1 MPTTLN
7 RGFHSAEE
15 LIARMQDLPSLPAV
29 VMQVYQMVDD
39 PNVHA
44 QQVAQEI
51 SKDQGFTTRVL
62 RIANSAY
69 YGMSRQVATIEEA
82 VVVLGMNTV
91 KNLALIAAT
100 YPLFQRA
107 LIGYT
112 PHVSGM
118 WTHSLAVGLI
128 TQMGARQFDARVR
141 NEAFTAGLLHDV
153 GKLVISAALTN
164 WMGELHDLVHHQGKP
179 VHEAERELFGFT
191 HEEVGALLVERWKL
205 PSHIA
210 HMIRYHHQSL
220 EVDDPT
226 CALIEYADYCANQ
239 LGYQM
244 NPEAPQEPFDTRVL
258 NRLNM
263 TLEESEIFMQ
273 RANELLSASQSLF
286 QLK

>member
-1 MPTTLN
+1 MPTTLT
-7 RGFHSAEE
+7 RSFQSAEE
-15 LIARMQDLPSLPAV
+15 LIARTQDLPSLPAV

-191 HEEVGALLVERWKL
+191 HEEVGALLGGT
-205 PSHIA
+205 
-210 HMIRYHHQSL
+210 L
-220 EVDDPT
+220 ETAQPHRPDDPLPPPI
-226 CALIEYADYCANQ
+226 A
-239 LGYQM
+239 GGG
-244 NPEAPQEPFDTRVL
+244 
-258 NRLNM
+258 
-263 TLEESEIFMQ
+263 
-273 RANELLSASQSLF
+273 
-286 QLK
+286 